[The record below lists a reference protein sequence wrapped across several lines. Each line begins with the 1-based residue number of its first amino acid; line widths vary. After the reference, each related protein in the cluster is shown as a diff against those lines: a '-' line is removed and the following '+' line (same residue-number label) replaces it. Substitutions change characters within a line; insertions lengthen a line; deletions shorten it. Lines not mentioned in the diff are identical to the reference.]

1 MNARVLVT
9 GANGFIGRHVINA
22 YLNSGTKAEIHA
34 VRSPYG
40 HLVSQSST
48 KCIWHTIDLLDSDAV
63 NSLLFAI
70 KPTHIIHAAWITTH
84 GVYWTSEENKRWL
97 EASIGLLDA
106 FIRIGGRRFVQLG
119 TCAEYDW
126 SEGKLI
132 EGITPEKPATYYGQC
147 KLAFHQA
154 LLERIKQNM
163 ISAANGRVFFAYG
176 PYENPSRL
184 VPSVCRALIEEKRA
198 DFDCGSLWRDYMHVA
213 DLATAIVCLA
223 ASNLNGAVNLGTG
236 EPIRLSTMLEQL
248 GKISKRPE
256 LLHLRDQPAKSTN
269 PPILIADTRRI
280 RSIGWM
286 PSIDIGDGLF
296 DTYRWWHSRH
306 CSNTTYQN

>member
-40 HLVSQSST
+40 HLVSQSSN
-48 KCIWHTIDLLDSDAV
+48 KCIWHTVDLLDSDAV

-106 FIRIGGRRFVQLG
+106 FIRFGGRRFVQLG

-132 EGITPEKPATYYGQC
+132 EGITPEKPITYYGQC

-184 VPSVCRALIEEKRA
+184 VPAVCRALIEEKRA
-198 DFDCGSLWRDYMHVA
+198 VFDCGSLWRDYMHVA

-248 GKISKRPE
+248 GKISERP
-256 LLHLRDQPAKSTN
+256 DY
-269 PPILIADTRRI
+269 
-280 RSIGWM
+280 
-286 PSIDIGDGLF
+286 F
-296 DTYRWWHSRH
+296 V
-306 CSNTTYQN
+306 